1 MKNNKSKELMQKFSI
16 FFVLLVLIIVSSVM
30 NPNFLSHRN
39 ITNIAVQLA
48 VATILAYGEMVL
60 IVSGLLDLSSGAVL
74 ALSGVLSVSAY
85 KATGSMAVAFA
96 VSIGVAVIFNMI
108 NALFVANFALPAFI
122 VTLAT
127 QMAARGLALLYTSGQ
142 NILQIGKYAVV
153 GQGKIG
159 PVPIPVIFTVLA
171 TIIISYIMNQTRLG
185 RSFYAIGGN
194 EEASIASGI
203 NVVKSKYM
211 AFLINGV
218 LVGIAGVLFMAR
230 VNAGLPNGAVGYE
243 MEGLTAAI
251 VGGTSFSG
259 GVGTTSGSLIGSF
272 IIGCLNNIMNLQ
284 GVDSYIQQVVKG
296 IIIVAAVLY
305 DINFKNKKSPKVI
318 LQKKDEKKEPVY
330 CTRCKQKLK
339 DEIKTSKRTFTAQ
352 EYFDKFGGLC
362 PDCATADYAAR
373 KNKGEGE

>member
-218 LVGIAGVLFMAR
+218 LVGIAGV
-230 VNAGLPNGAVGYE
+230 PNGAVGYE

-318 LQKKDEKKEPVY
+318 LQKKDEKKEP
-330 CTRCKQKLK
+330 
-339 DEIKTSKRTFTAQ
+339 
-352 EYFDKFGGLC
+352 
-362 PDCATADYAAR
+362 AA
-373 KNKGEGE
+373 KA

>member
-272 IIGCLNNIMNLQ
+272 IIGCLNQFIYCSHLLLL
-284 GVDSYIQQVVKG
+284 VTVRC
-296 IIIVAAVLY
+296 IVCQCTFAVC
-305 DINFKNKKSPKVI
+305 KSCCCRICNCVI
-318 LQKKDEKKEPVY
+318 YTDNYK
-330 CTRCKQKLK
+330 
-339 DEIKTSKRTFTAQ
+339 AQ
-352 EYFDKFGGLC
+352 NVR
-362 PDCATADYAAR
+362 A
-373 KNKGEGE
+373 

>member
-74 ALSGVLSVSAY
+74 ALSGVISVIEY
-85 KATGSMAVAFA
+85 KATGSMEEAIAD
-96 VSIGVAVIFNMI
+96 SIRVAVIFNMI

-171 TIIISYIMNQTRLG
+171 TIIISYIINQTRLG

-318 LQKKDEKKEPVY
+318 LQKKDEKKEP
-330 CTRCKQKLK
+330 
-339 DEIKTSKRTFTAQ
+339 
-352 EYFDKFGGLC
+352 
-362 PDCATADYAAR
+362 AA
-373 KNKGEGE
+373 KA

>member
-1 MKNNKSKELMQKFSI
+1 MKTSKVSQLMTKYSI
-16 FFVLLVLIIVSSVM
+16 FFVLLVMILISTMM
-30 NPNFLSHRN
+30 NDNFLSGRN
-39 ITNIAVQLA
+39 ITNIAVQLS

-74 ALSGVLSVSAY
+74 ALAGVLSVSLY
-85 KATGSMAVAFA
+85 KSTGSMVLAFGVAIG
-96 VSIGVAVIFNMI
+96 VSILFNLI
-108 NALFVANFALPAFI
+108 NAFFVANCNLPAFI

-142 NILQIGKYAVV
+142 NILQIGDYVKV

-159 PVPIPVIFTVLA
+159 FMPIPVIFVIVA
-171 TIIISYIMNQTRLG
+171 TIVIWYIMNHTKLG

-203 NVVKSKYM
+203 NVVKSKYL

-218 LVGIAGVLFMAR
+218 LVGIAGVLYMAR

-259 GVGTTSGSLIGSF
+259 GVGTTSGTLVGSF
-272 IIGCLNNIMNLQ
+272 ILGCLNNIMNLQ

-296 IIIVAAVLY
+296 GIIVAAVLY
-305 DINFKNKKSPKVI
+305 DIRFKNKKAPKVI
-318 LQKKDEKKEPVY
+318 LKNEDEEKEEASAG
-330 CTRCKQKLK
+330 Q
-339 DEIKTSKRTFTAQ
+339 A
-352 EYFDKFGGLC
+352 
-362 PDCATADYAAR
+362 
-373 KNKGEGE
+373 